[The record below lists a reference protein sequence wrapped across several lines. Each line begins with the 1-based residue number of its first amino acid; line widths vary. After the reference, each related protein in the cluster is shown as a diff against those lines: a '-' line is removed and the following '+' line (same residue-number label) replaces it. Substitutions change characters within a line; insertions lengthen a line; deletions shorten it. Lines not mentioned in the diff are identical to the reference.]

1 MSTLR
6 TNALQTLDNLFTI
19 QVKDLYSSGDAA
31 NSTDPTKGAAQIG
44 RASQG
49 VASIAALKALSTS
62 GPSKYAQTSGY
73 YSPGDG
79 GGGLYYVPASFTG
92 LVDNGGTIIQ
102 ANDGGFWR
110 LNFNGTVSV
119 KQFGARGDGA
129 TPDQAAFQA
138 AVNAC
143 KSVYMPSVVSGYKM
157 TAGFTMSTGASVL
170 FGDGPVTSS
179 YFNLGGAG
187 GHNFDVITINAFNVV
202 IRDIA
207 FQNFT
212 TPAINASRFWTIRND
227 NSPGLKVLNV
237 GTYGMH
243 SGVLMGAV
251 GSTSGGSA
259 SAIRNCVFSSLGRG
273 TGIGIQQAGVA
284 EVREIT
290 DVVMTG
296 TGVGTVAANNARSGV
311 EILGGVAITMNNVQA
326 MGCGTPVR
334 FNPPAGA
341 AVNHTKIT
349 QLWCDSSNNNGLEI
363 DGTLGSITDV
373 QISDL
378 WASGC
383 TNGISMAGFAKDV
396 VIHGLQC
403 YQNASTG
410 VLIAASANVPGLII
424 SHAQISGNPG
434 AGVSFGAN
442 VSGWKILSSNI
453 GTSSF
458 AGANAY
464 GIFLNSGCDNYI
476 IDDCDIR
483 GNTTGQIAGHGGST
497 ATKRVTNVIGYPTA
511 LNGTFTGTTDAA
523 GLFSIPHGLGKTPL
537 FVDMKAVAGGSAAV
551 LTPQLTAVDGTNIG
565 GKMFTGTTVLA
576 STSVTIMW
584 KVEF

>member
-1 MSTLR
+1 MSTAR

-19 QVKDLYSSGDAA
+19 QVSDLASKA
-31 NSTDPTKGAAQIG
+31 NFSDSTDVTKGAALIG
-44 RASQG
+44 RGTQN
-49 VASIAALKALSTS
+49 VASIAALKTLATN

-73 YSPGDG
+73 YSAGDG
-79 GGGLYYVPASFTG
+79 GGGLYFVPASFAG

-110 LNFNGTVSV
+110 LNHNGTVNV

-129 TPDQAAFQA
+129 TPDQAAFQT
-138 AVNAC
+138 AVNTVKA
-143 KSVYMPSVVSGYKM
+143 VYMPSVVSGYKM
-157 TAGFTMSTGASVL
+157 TAGFTMSTGSSIL

-212 TPAINASRFWTIRND
+212 TPAINASRFWSIRND

-243 SGVLMGAV
+243 SGVQMGAV
-251 GSTSGGSA
+251 GSTGGGSA

-334 FNPPAGA
+334 VNPPTGA

-349 QLWCDSSNNNGLEI
+349 QLWCDSSNNNGLEL
-363 DGTLGSITDV
+363 DGTLGSITDM

-383 TNGISMAGFAKDV
+383 TNGISIAGFAKDV

-403 YQNASTG
+403 YQNTSTG
-410 VLIAASANVPGLII
+410 ILVAANANVAGLIL

-434 AGVSFGAN
+434 AGVSMGTN
-442 VSGWKILSSNI
+442 VSGWKILASNI
-453 GTSSF
+453 GSSSF

-464 GIFLNSGCDNYI
+464 GVFLNAGCDNYI
-476 IDDCDIR
+476 ISDSDIR
-483 GNTTGQIAGHGGST
+483 GNTTGQIAGHAGNT
-497 ATKRVTNVIGYPTA
+497 ATKRITDVIGYPTA
-511 LNGTFTGTTDAA
+511 LTGTFTGTTDAA
-523 GLFSIPHGLGKTPL
+523 GLFTIPHGLGKTPT
-537 FVDMKAVAGGSAAV
+537 FVDMRSVAGGSGAV
-551 LTPQLTAVDGTNIG
+551 LSAQLTAVDSTSIG

-576 STSVTIMW
+576 STAITVMW
-584 KVEF
+584 KVEY